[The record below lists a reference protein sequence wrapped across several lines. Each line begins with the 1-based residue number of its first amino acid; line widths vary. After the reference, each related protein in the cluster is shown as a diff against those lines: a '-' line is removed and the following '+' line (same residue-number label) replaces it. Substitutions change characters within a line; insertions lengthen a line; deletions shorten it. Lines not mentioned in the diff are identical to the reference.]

1 MTESAAGREKA
12 SLLLPLLF
20 SQLDSFLAVMSADLA
35 RDLRNKPDAGKW
47 SAHDHLAHLGRYHEI
62 FLSRL
67 TRILEETNPALPRYR
82 AEEDPEWES
91 WRVLSTPEVLSRM
104 RVLRSEVV
112 MKLSACRDDRFQRT
126 GVHPR
131 FGALAL
137 EQWLEFFLVHE
148 GHHLYTIFGLMRSG
162 PSQIK

>member
-1 MTESAAGREKA
+1 MSESAAGREKL
-12 SLLLPLLF
+12 SLLLPLLS
-20 SQLDSFLAVMSADLA
+20 SQLDSFLAVMAADFA
-35 RDLRNKPDAGKW
+35 RDLHHKPDAGGW
-47 SAHDHLAHLGRYHEI
+47 TAHEHLAHLGRYHEI
-62 FLSRL
+62 FLSRAA
-67 TRILEETNPALPRYR
+67 RILAEANPALPRYR

-104 RVLRSEVV
+104 RSLRTELV
-112 MKLSACRDDRFQRT
+112 MKLSACSDDQFQRT

-148 GHHLYTIFGLMRSG
+148 GHHLYTIFGLLRNM
-162 PSQIK
+162 SQIK